1 MTRRYTTQH
10 QPKKH
15 LSFDQRLVFEQ
26 AYNDNLR
33 TPKKDRLSKRK
44 LADFLGLPFSTF
56 LREEARGL
64 LPVPNTFRDRD
75 IRDYS
80 ATRAQD
86 AIDAANMNK
95 GRPMSMTNVIAKLL
109 QHQILDRK
117 RSPYD
122 ALLHLREQ
130 LGEKVRLPSLSSG
143 YNHIRHGDIG
153 ILPGQTPYHPDR
165 RTGLRPC
172 KPRRAFNHKDG
183 ESIEDRPDISLRREF
198 GHWEMDIIVSCVGGK
213 GGVLV
218 LIERKTRRY
227 IVRKLAELSSR
238 AVCRVLRKLLRS
250 GVMGRVLSITTDNG
264 REFLPASGIEALF
277 REAYAPFRLFYTH
290 AYAAWEKG
298 SVENCN
304 RIVRRW
310 YPKGTDFARVSA
322 QALASLEA
330 AINGIHRR
338 SLGGLTAAQSYARET
353 A

>member
-15 LSFDQRLVFEQ
+15 LTFEQRLVFEQ

-44 LADFLGLPFSTF
+44 LAEFLGLPFSTF

-80 ATRAQD
+80 AMRAQD
-86 AIDAANMNK
+86 AIDAANTNK

-130 LGEKVRLPSLSSG
+130 LGEEVSLPSLSSV
-143 YNHIRHGDIG
+143 YNHIRLGDIG
-153 ILPGQTPYHPDR
+153 IRYGQTPYHPDR

-218 LIERKTRRY
+218 LIERKTRRC

-238 AVCRVLRKLLRS
+238 AVCRVLRS
-250 GVMGRVLSITTDNG
+250 CCGPG
-264 REFLPASGIEALF
+264 
-277 REAYAPFRLFYTH
+277 
-290 AYAAWEKG
+290 
-298 SVENCN
+298 
-304 RIVRRW
+304 
-310 YPKGTDFARVSA
+310 
-322 QALASLEA
+322 
-330 AINGIHRR
+330 
-338 SLGGLTAAQSYARET
+338 
-353 A
+353 

>member
-10 QPKKH
+10 QPKTH
-15 LSFDQRLVFEQ
+15 LTFEQRLVFEQ

-44 LADFLGLPFSTF
+44 LAEFLGLPFSTF

-80 ATRAQD
+80 AMRAQD
-86 AIDAANMNK
+86 AIDAANTNK

-109 QHQILDRK
+109 RHQILDLK

-130 LGEKVRLPSLSSG
+130 LGEEVRLPSLSSV
-143 YNHIRHGDIG
+143 YNHIHQGDIG

-198 GHWEMDIIVSCVGGK
+198 GHREMDIVVSCVGGK

-218 LIERKTRRY
+218 LIERKTRRC

-238 AVCRVLRKLLRS
+238 AVCRVLRS
-250 GVMGRVLSITTDNG
+250 CCGPG
-264 REFLPASGIEALF
+264 
-277 REAYAPFRLFYTH
+277 
-290 AYAAWEKG
+290 
-298 SVENCN
+298 
-304 RIVRRW
+304 
-310 YPKGTDFARVSA
+310 
-322 QALASLEA
+322 
-330 AINGIHRR
+330 
-338 SLGGLTAAQSYARET
+338 
-353 A
+353 